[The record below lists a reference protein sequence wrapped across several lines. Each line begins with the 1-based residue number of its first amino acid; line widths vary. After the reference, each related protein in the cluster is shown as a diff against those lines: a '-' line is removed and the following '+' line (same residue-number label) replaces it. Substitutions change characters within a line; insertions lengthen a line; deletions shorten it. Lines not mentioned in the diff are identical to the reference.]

1 MAVQD
6 GAAHDLGALGLH
18 RLTHPD
24 PFFAA
29 VTFKRVVVE
38 RRRTVEIILKPF
50 RPLAICLF
58 RIVNQHKLMVH
69 IAEAH
74 ESQADGD
81 AFDLIGVMTLSQFEA
96 KDRPIEV
103 DRPVRV
109 GDLNRDMLHSFQT
122 DHFTY
127 PFVKPDP
134 AIHAYAIVKLDRR
147 ATSLL
152 WYICLPRGVGSL
164 ATSLDTSVVIGR
176 CVERFR
182 ELGLTVRQS
191 NKFNEID
198 DLIEQI
204 GKPYLTPQL
213 SPNWHEFTEENA
225 FWLIAEDPDGGPV
238 GVMGVRL
245 DQLGGEVLAD
255 YWRRQLTR
263 LHGEQKKSPIDEKHF
278 PPVARRISGNVVYF
292 GDLFVKPNG
301 RGLPRFPLRAFSVMA
316 YSLALLQWRVNW
328 FYAFA
333 TDKHMKQGV
342 QSQYMMVRS
351 YPFVHYWDEPR
362 PQRTDTD
369 WMMCMDRED
378 ANYMIE
384 TALERADFF

>member
-1 MAVQD
+1 MLNLVN
-6 GAAHDLGALGLH
+6 
-18 RLTHPD
+18 LT
-24 PFFAA
+24 
-29 VTFKRVVVE
+29 
-38 RRRTVEIILKPF
+38 
-50 RPLAICLF
+50 
-58 RIVNQHKLMVH
+58 
-69 IAEAH
+69 
-74 ESQADGD
+74 
-81 AFDLIGVMTLSQFEA
+81 
-96 KDRPIEV
+96 
-103 DRPVRV
+103 
-109 GDLNRDMLHSFQT
+109 
-122 DHFTY
+122 
-127 PFVKPDP
+127 
-134 AIHAYAIVKLDRR
+134 YAIVKLDRR

-182 ELGLTVRQS
+182 ELELTVRQS
-191 NKFNEID
+191 NDFSKID
-198 DLIEQI
+198 ALIEQI

-225 FWLIAEDPDGGPV
+225 FWLIAEDADGGPV
-238 GVMGVRL
+238 GVMGIRL

-263 LHGEQKKSPIDEKHF
+263 LHGAQNKSPINEHHF

-292 GDLFVKPNG
+292 GDLFVRPNV
-301 RGLPRFPLRAFSVMA
+301 RGLPRFPLRPFSVMA